1 MNDTVIERYNE
12 ILKYSS
18 ERDLI
23 NTTFSVILISCRIVE
38 EFADRQAFNESIIMI
53 WFYSL
58 VFPFFQTYLI
68 IISFYI
74 FRPEDTYF

>member
-12 ILKYSS
+12 IFKYSF
-18 ERDLI
+18 ERV
-23 NTTFSVILISCRIVE
+23 SVILISCRIVE
-38 EFADRQAFNESIIMI
+38 ELADRQAFNESIIMI